1 MFDDLR
7 NSRLSRTFGDFL
19 TDLADLVQKEIRL
32 ARAEVSE
39 KIGARLQAVVWMGA
53 ASVLALVTLLFV
65 LEGIVFALIAWGLSP
80 YLSCLVVAAVLAAL
94 TLILFSYGRFLLAE
108 DLLPSRTARQLNQDL
123 KTAKEQL
130 T

>member
-7 NSRLSRTFGDFL
+7 NSSLSHTLSNFLADL
-19 TDLADLVQKEIRL
+19 TDLIQKEIRL

-39 KIGARLQAVVWMGA
+39 KIGTRLRAVVWMA
-53 ASVLALVTLLFV
+53 TASVLALVTVLFV
-65 LEGIVFALIAWGLSP
+65 LEGFVFALIGWGLSP
-80 YLSCLVVAAVLAAL
+80 YLSSFLVAAVLAVL
-94 TLILFSYGRFLLAE
+94 TLILFSYGRSLLAE
-108 DLLPSRTARQLNQDL
+108 DLLPSRTARQLNQDV